1 MTVGRRQRAEQIL
14 IRMKK
19 AVSEVSVQPF
29 FVCGGESYSNVPEAN
44 SHTISFGTDEL
55 SLLSN

>member
-1 MTVGRRQRAEQIL
+1 MTESRTNINQDEEGCIGGFGTA
-14 IRMKK
+14 
-19 AVSEVSVQPF
+19 F